1 MTEPSPQKH
10 VNVDGILYD
19 VNSGRELDKNQVPEV
34 LDLRNNSNLSRQSA
48 SLATAGSPRKFTTYR
63 SSSAP
68 QQPQHQPKATTRPHL
83 DKSSKSSHQAK
94 SSDKPKADSPNDAKK
109 ISFFSFVIARGIL
122 PRGSLQLW
130 QASLFRTI
138 ASPQTWLLLSLPLIL
153 VQFRVIQNLNLN
165 QFLVK
170 AKDTVTPENFQAV
183 TVSLG
188 VIMGLFLLGVIVR
201 SIITSAGVHVRLREI
216 DNRPAKLSLGIH
228 SAMHSL
234 LRQMLNYIVHFAII
248 VLWSGLLIW
257 LTAMILTTGNS
268 LVSTNKYQIAAVVGF
283 AWLFVMVLLYTK
295 HWLQIGLLSRSS
307 KVARVQLQSISLLF
321 SSPLKNAIAGLV
333 GFSLSASVILL
344 ILAMS
349 WFVTDYFI
357 AQQGSPVIAILVV
370 IAITT
375 VILLTNL
382 TYVQQ
387 NLWARHYYFVASLS
401 KNRNQLLY
409 MEREKPASSWPLYV
423 AVLLAGVFVGSY
435 FLLINLY
442 GSRIRGEMANIHA
455 MIPEEIKLVVP
466 LK

>member
-1 MTEPSPQKH
+1 MTKPSPQKH

-19 VNSGRELDKNQVPEV
+19 VSSGRELDKNHVPEV
-34 LDLRNNSNLSRQSA
+34 LDLRNNSNLSIQSA
-48 SLATAGSPRKFTTYR
+48 SSATPGSPRKFTASR
-63 SSSAP
+63 SSTAP
-68 QQPQHQPKATTRPHL
+68 QQPQPKSATRPHL
-83 DKSSKSSHQAK
+83 DKPSKSTHQAK
-94 SSDKPKADSPNDAKK
+94 SSDKQNSDSPNDAKK

-122 PRGSLQLW
+122 PRGSLKLW

-170 AKDTVTPENFQAV
+170 AKDTVTPENFKAV

-257 LTAMILTTGNS
+257 LTAMVLTTGNS

-283 AWLFVMVLLYTK
+283 AWLFVMALLYTK

-375 VILLTNL
+375 VVLLTNL

>member
-1 MTEPSPQKH
+1 MTKPSPQKH

-34 LDLRNNSNLSRQSA
+34 LDLRNNSNLSRQTA
-48 SLATAGSPRKFTTYR
+48 SLATPGSPRKFTTYR

-94 SSDKPKADSPNDAKK
+94 SSDKPKADSANDAKK

-122 PRGSLQLW
+122 PRGSLKLW

-375 VILLTNL
+375 VVLLTNL

>member
-1 MTEPSPQKH
+1 MTKPSPQKH

-19 VNSGRELDKNQVPEV
+19 VSSGRELDKNQIPEV

-48 SLATAGSPRKFTTYR
+48 SLATPGSPRKFTTYR

-94 SSDKPKADSPNDAKK
+94 SSDKPKADSANDAKK

-122 PRGSLQLW
+122 PRGSLKLW

-375 VILLTNL
+375 VVLLTNL

>member
-1 MTEPSPQKH
+1 M
-10 VNVDGILYD
+10 
-19 VNSGRELDKNQVPEV
+19 
-34 LDLRNNSNLSRQSA
+34 
-48 SLATAGSPRKFTTYR
+48 
-63 SSSAP
+63 
-68 QQPQHQPKATTRPHL
+68 
-83 DKSSKSSHQAK
+83 
-94 SSDKPKADSPNDAKK
+94 
-109 ISFFSFVIARGIL
+109 
-122 PRGSLQLW
+122 
-130 QASLFRTI
+130 
-138 ASPQTWLLLSLPLIL
+138 
-153 VQFRVIQNLNLN
+153 
-165 QFLVK
+165 
-170 AKDTVTPENFQAV
+170 
-183 TVSLG
+183 
-188 VIMGLFLLGVIVR
+188 
-201 SIITSAGVHVRLREI
+201 RLREI

-370 IAITT
+370 IAIST

>member
-1 MTEPSPQKH
+1 MTKPSPQKH

-19 VNSGRELDKNQVPEV
+19 VSSGRELDKNQVPEV

-94 SSDKPKADSPNDAKK
+94 SSDKPKADSANDAKK
-109 ISFFSFVIARGIL
+109 ISFFSFVI

-375 VILLTNL
+375 VVLLTNL

-401 KNRNQLLY
+401 RNRNQLLY

>member
-1 MTEPSPQKH
+1 MTKPSPQKH

-19 VNSGRELDKNQVPEV
+19 VSSGRELDKNQVPEV
-34 LDLRNNSNLSRQSA
+34 LDLRNNSNLSRQTA
-48 SLATAGSPRKFTTYR
+48 SLATPGSPRKFTTYR

-94 SSDKPKADSPNDAKK
+94 SSDKPKADSANDAKK

-122 PRGSLQLW
+122 PRGSLKLW

-216 DNRPAKLSLGIH
+216 DNRPAKLSLGIQ

-370 IAITT
+370 IAIST

>member
-1 MTEPSPQKH
+1 MTKSSPQKH

-19 VNSGRELDKNQVPEV
+19 VSSGRVLDKNHVPEV
-34 LDLRNNSNLSRQSA
+34 LDLRNNNNLPGQAA
-48 SLATAGSPRKFTTYR
+48 SLVSAGSPRKFTTSR
-63 SSSAP
+63 SGSTLQQS
-68 QQPQHQPKATTRPHL
+68 QPQPKSATGPNE
-83 DKSSKSSHQAK
+83 DKSSKSTYQAK
-94 SSDKPKADSPNDAKK
+94 ANDRPKGDNPNDTKK

-130 QASLFRTI
+130 QISLFRTI

-170 AKDTVTPENFQAV
+170 AKDTVTPENFQPV

-201 SIITSAGVHVRLREI
+201 SIITSTGVHVRLREI
-216 DNRPAKLSLGIH
+216 DHRPAKLSLGIH

-234 LRQMLNYIVHFAII
+234 LRQMLNYIVHIAII

-257 LTAMILTTGNS
+257 LTGMVLATSNS
-268 LVSTNKYQIAAVVGF
+268 LVSTNKYQIAAVAGF
-283 AWLFVMVLLYTK
+283 VWLFVMVLLYTK

-321 SSPLKNAIAGLV
+321 SSPLKNALAGLI

-344 ILAMS
+344 ILAIS
-349 WFVTDYFI
+349 WLVTDYFI
-357 AQQGSPVIAILVV
+357 TQQGSPVIAILVA
-370 IAITT
+370 IAIST

-423 AVLLAGVFVGSY
+423 AVLLVGVFVGSY
-435 FLLINLY
+435 FLLVNIY
-442 GSRIRGEMANIHA
+442 GSRIRGEMANIHS

>member
-1 MTEPSPQKH
+1 MTKPSPQKH

-19 VNSGRELDKNQVPEV
+19 VSSGRELDKNQVPEV
-34 LDLRNNSNLSRQSA
+34 LDLRNNSNLSRQTA
-48 SLATAGSPRKFTTYR
+48 SLATAGSPRKFTTSR

-68 QQPQHQPKATTRPHL
+68 QQPQPKSTARPNL
-83 DKSSKSSHQAK
+83 DKSSKSTHQAK

-201 SIITSAGVHVRLREI
+201 SVITSAGVHVRLREI
-216 DNRPAKLSLGIH
+216 DHRPAKLSLGIH

-257 LTAMILTTGNS
+257 LTAMVLTTGNS

-321 SSPLKNAIAGLV
+321 SSPLKNALAGLI

-357 AQQGSPVIAILVV
+357 AQQGSPVIAILVL

-375 VILLTNL
+375 VVLLTNL

>member
-1 MTEPSPQKH
+1 MTKPSPQKH

-19 VNSGRELDKNQVPEV
+19 VSSGRELDKNQVPEV
-34 LDLRNNSNLSRQSA
+34 LDLRNNSNLSRQTA

-63 SSSAP
+63 SSPAP
-68 QQPQHQPKATTRPHL
+68 HQPQHQPKATTRPHL

-94 SSDKPKADSPNDAKK
+94 SSDKPKADSANDAKK

-257 LTAMILTTGNS
+257 LTAMVLTTGNS

-375 VILLTNL
+375 VVLLTNL

-423 AVLLAGVFVGSY
+423 AVLLASVFVGSY

>member
-1 MTEPSPQKH
+1 MTKPSPQKH

-19 VNSGRELDKNQVPEV
+19 VSSGRELDKNHVPEV
-34 LDLRNNSNLSRQSA
+34 LDLRNNSNLSIQSA
-48 SLATAGSPRKFTTYR
+48 SSATPGSPRKFTASR
-63 SSSAP
+63 SSTAP
-68 QQPQHQPKATTRPHL
+68 QQPQPKSATRPHL
-83 DKSSKSSHQAK
+83 DKPSKSTHQAK
-94 SSDKPKADSPNDAKK
+94 SSDKQNSDSPNDAKK

-268 LVSTNKYQIAAVVGF
+268 LVLTNKYQIAAVVGF

-344 ILAMS
+344 N
-349 WFVTDYFI
+349 T
-357 AQQGSPVIAILVV
+357 
-370 IAITT
+370 
-375 VILLTNL
+375 LL
-382 TYVQQ
+382 
-387 NLWARHYYFVASLS
+387 
-401 KNRNQLLY
+401 
-409 MEREKPASSWPLYV
+409 
-423 AVLLAGVFVGSY
+423 
-435 FLLINLY
+435 
-442 GSRIRGEMANIHA
+442 SR
-455 MIPEEIKLVVP
+455 P
-466 LK
+466 LKPTNIINPKMRNNFVSSILHNSNLDHRMDIP